1 MKRAFVASLAVAL
14 CAGIASGCS
23 KSNAK
28 PEAAASSAPAA
39 SAPASTPVVRVE
51 VAELSM
57 SQETLSLNLPG
68 EVEAARDALLAASL
82 GGHVERVHVKT
93 GDRVKRGQALVWV
106 DSASHRAR
114 LKQARVEVEAAE
126 RELARAKALGKAIPK
141 AELDAADTRLRAARA
156 AVNTARVSASR
167 AVIQAPFTGT
177 VVDVDVEVGE
187 VAAPGAPLVRVV
199 QLDPVLVTVAVSDR
213 DVVALK
219 EGAPAQ
225 VRFSAR
231 GKSAQGIVK
240 TIKRAADLRTRAF
253 EAEIEVKNPN
263 GEYLPGMIASVNLE
277 TTAERKQIVLSQDWL
292 VTRSKDVGVFVVQ
305 ADVARWRLL
314 QLGPVMRDR
323 VAVDAGLKAGE
334 TIVIAG
340 HRELVDGDRLLV
352 SRRGKC
358 CREGRVEFE

>member
-1 MKRAFVASLAVAL
+1 MKNYRITTLLLA
-14 CAGIASGCS
+14 AGIAVGCS
-23 KSNAK
+23 KSSAA
-28 PEAAASSAPAA
+28 PEAAASAKPAA
-39 SAPASTPVVRVE
+39 SAPRETPSVRVE
-51 VAELSM
+51 VAQLSL

-114 LKQARVEVEAAE
+114 LKQAKVELEAAE
-126 RELARAKALGKAIPK
+126 RELLRAKALGKSIAK
-141 AELDAADTRLRAARA
+141 AELEAADTRVRAARA
-156 AVNTARVSASR
+156 AVSTARVSASR
-167 AVIQAPFTGT
+167 AVIQAPFAGT

-213 DVVALK
+213 DIVALK
-219 EGAPAQ
+219 EGASAQ
-225 VRFSAR
+225 VHFSAR
-231 GKSAQGIVK
+231 GKPAQGVVK

-263 GEYLPGMIASVNLE
+263 SEYLPGMIASVTLE
-277 TTAERKQIVLSQDWL
+277 SQAEREQIVLSQDWL

-305 ADVARWRLL
+305 AEVARWRAL

>member
-1 MKRAFVASLAVAL
+1 MTRLSLLLTFAALGAVL
-14 CAGIASGCS
+14 GVGCS
-23 KSNAK
+23 KSSAK
-28 PEAAASSAPAA
+28 PEAAASATPAA
-39 SAPASTPVVRVE
+39 SVASTPAVRVE
-51 VAELSM
+51 VAQLSA
-57 SQETLSLNLPG
+57 STETLNLSLPG

-82 GGHVERVHVKT
+82 GGHVERVQVKT

-114 LKQARVEVEAAE
+114 LKQARVEQEAAE
-126 RELARAKALGKAIPK
+126 RELARAKALGKAIAK

-156 AVNTARVSASR
+156 AVSTARVSASR
-167 AVIQAPFTGT
+167 AVIQAPFAGT

-199 QLDPVLVTVAVSDR
+199 QLDPVLFSVAVSDR

-219 EGAPAQ
+219 EGATAQ

-231 GKSAQGIVK
+231 GKPATGVVK

-253 EAEIEVKNPN
+253 EAEIQVDNPK
-263 GEYLPGMIASVNLE
+263 GEYLPGMIASVSLE
-277 TTAERKQIVLSQDWL
+277 STAEREQIVLSQDWL

-305 ADVARWRLL
+305 KDVVRWRAL

-323 VAVDAGLKAGE
+323 VAVDAGLKSGE
-334 TIVIAG
+334 TIVITG
-340 HRELVDGDRLLV
+340 HRELVDGDRILV